1 MKAVATALVL
11 IAGAAVVLWFG
22 DTLNSW
28 VLGGLIGGLAA
39 LLISIPISLALF
51 SYLSRRHDER
61 VRVESEEAMYLAQV
75 DEYRRPVMR
84 NAQDVYAA
92 NDYILTDEPFDE
104 PFPEQQEEYPRQPL
118 VRALPPAKNVPAEN
132 QRANKLPATRRSAKL
147 AKVPEQRYMP
157 PAAPI
162 NEKAPVRRTT
172 RRMNY
177 PGFNTYQPN
186 SSRGQLQADALRKA
200 RLEATQQY
208 DDFDIL
214 PTNVSRQMR
223 QSSHLSRNLDDV
235 NDANDVQEYEHLR
248 ATRQQK
254 ARRASQPP
262 SRTGHIIDSVPSQS
276 GSQRALPA
284 EGNAASRKQE
294 PRTDQLFAGN
304 PRTEPIRR
312 TGQIARQ
319 SLVSGQQSSQNQHEQ
334 TEPVRHALQRRA
346 PYMYEDDPLRQQF
359 AQQINSTPPVRR
371 SSRSQQLEQE
381 DEEW

>member
-22 DTLNSW
+22 NTLNSW

-61 VRVESEEAMYLAQV
+61 MHVESEEEMYLAQV

-92 NDYILTDEPFDE
+92 NDYMLTDEPFDE
-104 PFPEQQEEYPRQPL
+104 PFPEQQAQYPRQPL
-118 VRALPPAKNVPAEN
+118 VRALPPAKNVSAEG
-132 QRANKLPATRRSAKL
+132 QRANRLPATRRSANL
-147 AKVPEQRYMP
+147 AKVPEQGYMLST
-157 PAAPI
+157 API
-162 NEKAPVRRTT
+162 SEKAPIPRRTT
-172 RRMNY
+172 RHMNY

-186 SSRGQLQADALRKA
+186 QANSTRGQLQADALRKA

-208 DDFDIL
+208 DDFDVS
-214 PTNVSRQMR
+214 PTNVSRRMR
-223 QSSHLSRNLDDV
+223 QSSRLSRNLDDD
-235 NDANDVQEYEHLR
+235 NDADNLEGYEHLR

-262 SRTGHIIDSVPSQS
+262 SRIGHIIDSVPSQS
-276 GSQRALPA
+276 GSQRVLPA
-284 EGNAASRKQE
+284 EGGTGARKQE

-304 PRTEPIRR
+304 PRTEPIHR

-319 SLVSGQQSSQNQHEQ
+319 STQNQPEQ

-359 AQQINSTPPVRR
+359 AQQINSTPAVRR

>member
-22 DTLNSW
+22 NTLNSW

-61 VRVESEEAMYLAQV
+61 MRAESEEEMYLAQV

-92 NDYILTDEPFDE
+92 NDYVVTDELFDE
-104 PFPEQQEEYPRQPL
+104 PLPMQQEAYPRQPL
-118 VRALPPAKNVPAEN
+118 VRALPPARNVAAES
-132 QRANKLPATRRSAKL
+132 QRANKLPAPRRSANL
-147 AKVPEQRYMP
+147 AKVPEQHYMQ
-157 PAAPI
+157 PATPV
-162 NEKAPVRRTT
+162 NEKASPRRTT

-186 SSRGQLQADALRKA
+186 QAGSTSARGQLQADALRKA

-208 DDFDIL
+208 DDFEML

-223 QSSHLSRNLDDV
+223 QSARLSRNL
-235 NDANDVQEYEHLR
+235 NDADEIEEYEHLR

-254 ARRASQPP
+254 ARHASQPP
-262 SRTGHIIDSVPSQS
+262 SRTGHIIDSVPSQT
-276 GSQRALPA
+276 GSLRPLPA
-284 EGNAASRKQE
+284 EGSTASRKQE
-294 PRTDQLFAGN
+294 PRTDQLLAGN
-304 PRTEPIRR
+304 PHTEPIYRS
-312 TGQIARQ
+312 GQ
-319 SLVSGQQSSQNQHEQ
+319 LVRNGQQSTPNQPEQ
-334 TEPVRHALQRRA
+334 TGPIQHTLQRRA

-359 AQQINSTPPVRR
+359 AQQINGAPAVRR
-371 SSRSQQLEQE
+371 SSRSQKLEQE
-381 DEEW
+381 EEEW